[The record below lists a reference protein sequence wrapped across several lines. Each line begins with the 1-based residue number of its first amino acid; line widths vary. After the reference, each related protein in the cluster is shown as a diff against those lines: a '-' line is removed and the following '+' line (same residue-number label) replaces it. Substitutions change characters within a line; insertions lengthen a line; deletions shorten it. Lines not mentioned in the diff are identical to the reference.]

1 MGKGYFITGTDT
13 GVGKTVVTAAL
24 ATVLHKRGFK
34 VGVMKPVET
43 GCKREHGQFWPEDA
57 LFLRS
62 VAGCSAPL
70 ALIAPYTFAEPL
82 APALAAEREGS
93 KIEIGTIRSC
103 YERLQAEH
111 DIVLVE
117 GAGGW
122 LVPINE
128 DLTMQDIAIELHL
141 PVFIVARNVLG
152 MINHT
157 ALTVANVR
165 QRCAI
170 LGVIINDTRP
180 ADPLDIAV
188 QTNEEAL
195 KRWVH
200 VPSYCH
206 FPFQPAISEESLLS
220 LGELLLTDHLLEAMG
235 ISIPLL
241 ASGHTHTYQNGGNQ

>member
-1 MGKGYFITGTDT
+1 MKKGYFITGTDT

-24 ATVLHKRGFK
+24 ATILRKQGFK

-43 GCKREHGQFWPEDA
+43 GCQREHGRLLPQDA
-57 LFLRS
+57 LFLRT
-62 VAGCSAPL
+62 VAHCSAPL
-70 ALIAPYTFAEPL
+70 ELIAPYTFAEPL

-93 KIEIGTIRSC
+93 KIEISTIRSC

-122 LVPINE
+122 LVPLNE

-165 QRCAI
+165 QRCTI
-170 LGVIINDTRP
+170 LGVIINCTKP
-180 ADPLDIAV
+180 PDPLDIAV

-195 KRWVH
+195 KRWVQA
-200 VPSYCH
+200 PFYCQ
-206 FPFQPAISEESLLS
+206 FPCLPVISEESLLS

-235 ISIPLL
+235 ISIPLD
-241 ASGHTHTYQNGGNQ
+241 THTYQNGGNR